1 MMGKQECLLFVRCP
15 ISGECLKCPFRGR
28 SITYGPFRS
37 RRRGMS
43 IGINLFPGR
52 KVCSFNCVYCFRGKT
67 SIKTMTLMSGDY
79 DIPPELLR
87 EALKEA
93 MSNVEELRAIDFSG
107 SGEPTLHRRFNE
119 YVDVVID
126 FVKKVNPNISV
137 GVFTNSS
144 TLGMESVV
152 KALLKLEYVE
162 AKLDTV
168 IQWKFKVIN
177 RPHKSLNINNI
188 IRNLRSFRKRFS
200 GTLVIQ
206 IMLIKYL
213 NVVNWSI
220 RDAELM
226 ADILSAIEPDEV
238 HVYTAY
244 RMPRLSTVGRAKE
257 EDMYTYGKILKDRG
271 LKVELYT
278 H

>member
-1 MMGKQECLLFVRCP
+1 MNKQKYLLFVRCP

-67 SIKTMTLMSGDY
+67 SIKTMTPMSGDY

-93 MSNVEELRAIDFSG
+93 MRNVEELRAVDFSG
-107 SGEPTLHRRFNE
+107 SGEPTLHYRFNE
-119 YVDVVID
+119 YVDVVMN
-126 FVKKVNPNISV
+126 FVKNVNPNISV

-144 TLGMESVV
+144 TLNMEKVV

-168 IQWKFKVIN
+168 LQWKFKVIN
-177 RPHKSLNINNI
+177 GPHKSLNISDI
-188 IRNLRSFRKRFS
+188 VRNLRNFRRKFS

-206 IMLIKYL
+206 IMLIRYL

-226 ADILSAIEPDEV
+226 ADALSVIEPDEV

-244 RMPRLSTVGRAKE
+244 RTPRLSTVSKARE
-257 EDMYTYGKILKDRG
+257 EDMYTYGKILKERG
-271 LKVELYT
+271 FKVELFT
-278 H
+278 R